1 MLWFAC
7 GFSILIM
14 YGQLK
19 AGDKLATIVPSTP
32 STFAQLNEFPVKLAS
47 IQTTQKV
54 LAGQWHKARTAKEKK
69 KVIKRARNFVVKSIV
84 EDIFPV
90 WMGTP
95 WHMGEDDDAL
105 MPHQEGKRV
114 SCSMFVTAVL
124 QNIGLRLDSRLR
136 WAQAPA
142 LYIQRSLAPK
152 RKDLQRYF
160 SIEPKLLAQKLGRL
174 DDGLYVIGLN
184 CHVGF
189 ILVENGEARFVHSN
203 YVEPEEGVTDEPV
216 ADSAAISNSQGT
228 GYWVTPVFQDER
240 LIRHWLNGTEV
251 PLQKL
256 GQ

>member
-1 MLWFAC
+1 MLWFAF
-7 GFSILIM
+7 GFSILFLN
-14 YGQLK
+14 GQLK
-19 AGDKLATIVPSTP
+19 A
-32 STFAQLNEFPVKLAS
+32 AQSVAPKTLSANSNFEQVSKFPVKLAG
-47 IQTTQKV
+47 IQATQKM
-54 LAGQWHKARTAKEKK
+54 LAGQWSQARTAKEKK
-69 KVIKRARNFVVKSIV
+69 KIIKRARKFVVKSIV

-105 MPHQEGKRV
+105 MPHQAGKRV

-136 WAQAPA
+136 WAEAPA

-152 RKDLQRYF
+152 RQDLQRYL

-189 ILVENGEARFVHSN
+189 ILVENGQARFVHSN

-216 ADSAAISNSQGT
+216 AESAAIANSQST
-228 GYWVTPVFQDER
+228 GYWVTPAFQDER
-240 LIRHWLNGTEV
+240 LIRYWLTGTQV